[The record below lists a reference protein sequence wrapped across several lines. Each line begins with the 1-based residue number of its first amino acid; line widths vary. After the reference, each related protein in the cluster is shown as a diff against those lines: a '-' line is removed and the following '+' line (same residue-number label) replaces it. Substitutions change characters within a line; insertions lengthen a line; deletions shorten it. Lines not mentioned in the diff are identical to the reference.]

1 MKMVLFKIISEVA
14 LYENISNIY
23 NEPFNDPEESEIPIP
38 YSYWEGYFV

>member
-1 MKMVLFKIISEVA
+1 MCKLMKMVLFKIISEVA

-23 NEPFNDPEESEIPIP
+23 NDPEESEIPIP